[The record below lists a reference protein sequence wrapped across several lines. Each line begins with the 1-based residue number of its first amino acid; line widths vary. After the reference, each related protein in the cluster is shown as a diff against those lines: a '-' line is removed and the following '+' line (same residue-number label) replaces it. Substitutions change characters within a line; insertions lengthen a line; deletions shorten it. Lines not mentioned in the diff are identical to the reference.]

1 MNKIPITI
9 ATISQY
15 TIPETILFEIPLLNC
30 PKESAPVTNSRNR
43 FMIPLPIVPKK
54 VIQSLRKTGERIA
67 VESGN
72 EEDSYKKTNELI
84 TSFLENNPGFKSDY
98 EVAYIQ
104 HGKDVECG
112 IYDRYDNAV
121 VLLENRPQKLSYRAF
136 PEGEYLTAYHF
147 GNWRTIGTAY
157 QRMLAYIRQH
167 NLHVEGEYMERYLI
181 DILAVDNPDT
191 YITEITVRL
200 FL

>member
-1 MNKIPITI
+1 MHRKNRIQTGLQINTD
-9 ATISQY
+9 
-15 TIPETILFEIPLLNC
+15 EIRIQKL
-30 PKESAPVTNSRNR
+30 PKRYYLYSS
-43 FMIPLPIVPKK
+43 
-54 VIQSLRKTGERIA
+54 

-121 VLLENRPQKLSYRAF
+121 VLLENRPQKLSYRTF

-181 DILAVDNPDT
+181 DTLAVDNPDA